1 MAAAHSYRIN
11 NNSSQTN
18 NNSHNN
24 NSNTYNSSNNTS
36 SNANDNNNNNFGIS
50 CTITREFVLD
60 PKSKA
65 VSSETEL
72 NVNSS
77 VSL

>member
-36 SNANDNNNNNFGIS
+36 SNANNNNNKFGIS
-50 CTITREFVLD
+50 CTITWESVFD

-65 VSSETEL
+65 ACSPL
-72 NVNSS
+72 RQN
-77 VSL
+77 